1 MTKQRRHTADTP
13 PSSDTGDYRERKRF
27 FQRLLTIY
35 GRKPVLEA
43 LQDEQIPCHRLH
55 LAESNRPGGIIDEI
69 TALAKRRGID
79 IRYHDRLALSRI
91 SRNGKQDQGV
101 AADLDC
107 PNHLQLDE
115 FLASPPRG
123 QYSLI
128 ALDGVT
134 NPQNLGMIIRS
145 VTASPCHGILL
156 PKGGSAAVSPLV
168 IKASA
173 GTLFKSRLIHC
184 DNLPEAL
191 AALKEKGVTCCTLSS
206 HSDNDLANFQ
216 PAMPV
221 VYVLGNET
229 DGVSRA
235 VAECCDTRVRIP
247 MHNGVESLNV
257 AVTAALLAFRQQL

>member
-1 MTKQRRHTADTP
+1 MSKPQKP
-13 PSSDTGDYRERKRF
+13 QGDYQERKRF

-43 LQDEQIPCHRLH
+43 LQDSTVPCYRVH
-55 LAESNRPGGIIDEI
+55 LAESNKPGGIVAEI
-69 TALAKRRGID
+69 TAMAKQRGIE
-79 IRYHDRLALSRI
+79 ICYHDRLALSRI
-91 SRNGKQDQGV
+91 SRNSKQDQGV

-107 PNHLQLDE
+107 PHHLQLDDL
-115 FLASPPRG
+115 LASPPTG
-123 QYSLI
+123 HYSLI

-156 PKGGSAAVSPLV
+156 PKQGTAAISPLV

-173 GTLFKSRLIHC
+173 GTVFKSRLIHC

-191 AALKEKGVTCCTLSS
+191 TALKERGVTCCTLSS
-206 HSDNDLANFQ
+206 HSDNELADFQ
-216 PAMPV
+216 PSTPV

-235 VAECCDTRVRIP
+235 VSDCCDSRVRIP